1 MHKSVISLCTPI
13 IRNGKNIRTINNLI
27 NSTNKN
33 MKKNK
38 DKKENSYK
46 YMYINLKK

>member
-1 MHKSVISLCTPI
+1 MHKTIISLCTPI
-13 IRNGKNIRTINNLI
+13 IRNGKNIRTINLI

-46 YMYINLKK
+46 YMYINLNK